1 MLWGGEEI
9 AMVGKKQSSGRSE
22 PRAEAE
28 TASGRR
34 RRPKR
39 GARGPKEATPARIQS
54 WVDDPASPW
63 GLMERPAPVLDARP
77 LAFSISGE
85 AIPVGVYDPG
95 TAGFRH
101 WTAAD
106 SLRRT
111 ADLWAPLLGR
121 HRVKRWQPAETLPV
135 TLDAGSDLNAYYDRT
150 ELAFFHSGRGKAAVY
165 SGESPDIVCHETGHA
180 CLDALRPDLW
190 DAPFIEIAAFHEAF
204 GDITAMLAALALPQV
219 REQALPALVASKASP
234 LSRIAEQLGGAM
246 RQSNPA
252 AVESDCLRN
261 ASNHW
266 KYVAPES
273 LPASAPATE
282 LSAEPHAFSRVFT
295 GAFHDLLS
303 RMLRDAGAS
312 PSADDLAAVAA
323 AAARLV
329 IDAVAAAPVQPDF
342 FAQVGARLID
352 VDAAVFAGR
361 YGAVITDVLVGR
373 RILTAAT
380 VPRSRSTAAPGKRA
394 AAARRGGSA
403 AGGPRQTLEINAAH
417 YGLSTG
423 GILVDVPRAF
433 GAGSASGRRGVSA
446 TDPTAAMERSADR
459 FIGVLFE
466 NQRIELPARTRAKGI
481 AASAPAAGGRAT
493 HALSRTDGHLRLSRL
508 RFDGVGW

>member
-1 MLWGGEEI
+1 
-9 AMVGKKQSSGRSE
+9 MVGKKKSSGRVGTK
-22 PRAEAE
+22 PVA
-28 TASGRR
+28 
-34 RRPKR
+34 R
-39 GARGPKEATPARIQS
+39 GAGAARRKGPQRSAAAPKEAAPARIQS

-63 GLMERPAPVLDARP
+63 GLIERPAPSLDARP

-85 AIPVGVYDPG
+85 AIPVGVYEPG

-101 WTAAD
+101 WNAAD

-111 ADLWAPLLGR
+111 ADLWAPLLAR
-121 HRVKRWQPAETLPV
+121 HRVKRWQAAETLPV

-150 ELAFFHSGRGKAAVY
+150 QLAFFHSGRGKAAVH

-190 DAPFIEIAAFHEAF
+190 DAPFIEIAAFHESF

-219 REQALPALVASKASP
+219 REQVLPLLVANKASP
-234 LSRIAEQLGGAM
+234 LSRIAEQLGAAM

-261 ASNHW
+261 ASNRW
-266 KYVAPES
+266 RYVAPES

-295 GAFHDLLS
+295 GAFHDMLS
-303 RMLRDAGAS
+303 RMLRDTGAS

-329 IDAVAAAPVQPDF
+329 IDAVAAAPLQPDF
-342 FAQVGARLID
+342 FAQVGARMID
-352 VDAAVFAGR
+352 VDATVFAGR

-380 VPRSRSTAAPGKRA
+380 APGDRPGAATGKRS
-394 AAARRGGSA
+394 AAARRGGVT

-433 GAGSASGRRGVSA
+433 GASGLAAGRRGVSA

-493 HALSRTDGHLRLSRL
+493 HVLSRTDGHLRLSRL
-508 RFDGVGW
+508 RFDAVGW

>member
-77 LAFSISGE
+77 WAFSISGE
-85 AIPVGVYDPG
+85 AIPVGVYEPG

-150 ELAFFHSGRGKAAVY
+150 QLAFFHSGRGKAAVY

-303 RMLRDAGAS
+303 RMLRDTGPS

-380 VPRSRSTAAPGKRA
+380 APGDRSDAATGKRA
-394 AAARRGGSA
+394 ATARGGGGGRRWPATDARDQRRPLWPFDRRDSRRCPQSVRGRVSFWP
-403 AGGPRQTLEINAAH
+403 AGCVRHRSDRRHG
-417 YGLSTG
+417 
-423 GILVDVPRAF
+423 AF
-433 GAGSASGRRGVSA
+433 GRSLHRGAVR
-446 TDPTAAMERSADR
+446 ESADR
-459 FIGVLFE
+459 IAGPDPCQGHRR
-466 NQRIELPARTRAKGI
+466 QRPRGRWSGDACPFPHRRTSAAVPI
-481 AASAPAAGGRAT
+481 A
-493 HALSRTDGHLRLSRL
+493 
-508 RFDGVGW
+508 V

>member
-1 MLWGGEEI
+1 
-9 AMVGKKQSSGRSE
+9 
-22 PRAEAE
+22 
-28 TASGRR
+28 
-34 RRPKR
+34 
-39 GARGPKEATPARIQS
+39 
-54 WVDDPASPW
+54 
-63 GLMERPAPVLDARP
+63 
-77 LAFSISGE
+77 
-85 AIPVGVYDPG
+85 
-95 TAGFRH
+95 
-101 WTAAD
+101 
-106 SLRRT
+106 
-111 ADLWAPLLGR
+111 LLVR
-121 HRVKRWQPAETLPV
+121 HRVKRWQAAETLPV

-150 ELAFFHSGRGKAAVY
+150 QLAFFHSGRGKAAVH

-190 DAPFIEIAAFHEAF
+190 DAPFIEIAAFHESF

-219 REQALPALVASKASP
+219 RESVLPALVANKASP

-246 RQSNPA
+246 RRFHPA
-252 AVESDCLRN
+252 AVDSDCLRN
-261 ASNHW
+261 ASNRW

-303 RMLRDAGAS
+303 RMLRDTGPS

-380 VPRSRSTAAPGKRA
+380 APGDRSDAATGKRA
-394 AAARRGGSA
+394 AA
-403 AGGPRQTLEINAAH
+403 AGGPRQTLEINAAP

-433 GAGSASGRRGVSA
+433 GAGAAAGRRGVSA

-466 NQRIELPARTRAKGI
+466 NQRIELPARIRAKGI

-493 HALSRTDGHLRLSRL
+493 HVLSRTDGHLRLSRL

>member
-1 MLWGGEEI
+1 
-9 AMVGKKQSSGRSE
+9 MVGKKQSSGRSR
-22 PRAEAE
+22 PRRADA
-28 TASGRR
+28 ASGRR

-39 GARGPKEATPARIQS
+39 GAGGSEEATPARIQS

-150 ELAFFHSGRGKAAVY
+150 QLVFFHSGRGKAAVY

-380 VPRSRSTAAPGKRA
+380 APGDRSDAATGKRA
-394 AAARRGGSA
+394 AA
-403 AGGPRQTLEINAAH
+403 AGGPRQTLEINAAP

-433 GAGSASGRRGVSA
+433 GAGAAAGRRGVAA

-466 NQRIELPARTRAKGI
+466 NQRIELPARIRAKGI

-493 HALSRTDGHLRLSRL
+493 HVLSRTDGHLRLSRL

>member
-1 MLWGGEEI
+1 
-9 AMVGKKQSSGRSE
+9 MVGKKQSSGRSR
-22 PRAEAE
+22 PRRADAEA
-28 TASGRR
+28 ASGRR
-34 RRPKR
+34 RRPQR
-39 GARGPKEATPARIQS
+39 NAGGSKEATPARIQS

-150 ELAFFHSGRGKAAVY
+150 QLVFFHSGRGKAAVY

-190 DAPFIEIAAFHEAF
+190 DAPFIEIAAFHESF

-219 REQALPALVASKASP
+219 RESVLPALVANKASP

-246 RQSNPA
+246 RRFHPA

-261 ASNHW
+261 ASNRW

-303 RMLRDAGAS
+303 RMLRDTGPS

-380 VPRSRSTAAPGKRA
+380 APGDRSDAATGKRA
-394 AAARRGGSA
+394 AA
-403 AGGPRQTLEINAAH
+403 AGGPRQTLEINAAP

-433 GAGSASGRRGVSA
+433 GAGAAAGRRGVAA

-466 NQRIELPARTRAKGI
+466 NQRIELPARIRAKGI

-493 HALSRTDGHLRLSRL
+493 HVLSRTDGHLRLSRL

>member
-1 MLWGGEEI
+1 
-9 AMVGKKQSSGRSE
+9 MVGKKKSSGR
-22 PRAEAE
+22 A
-28 TASGRR
+28 GRK
-34 RRPKR
+34 PA
-39 GARGPKEATPARIQS
+39 ARGVGATRRKGPKQGATGPKQGAEGRIQS

-85 AIPVGVYDPG
+85 AIPVGVYEPG

-135 TLDAGSDLNAYYDRT
+135 TLDAGNDLNAYYDRT
-150 ELAFFHSGRGKAAVY
+150 QLAFFHSGRGKAAVY

-190 DAPFIEIAAFHEAF
+190 DAPFIEIAAFHESF

-219 REQALPALVASKASP
+219 RESVLPALVANKASP
-234 LSRIAEQLGGAM
+234 LSRIAEQLGAAM
-246 RQSNPA
+246 RRFHPA
-252 AVESDCLRN
+252 AVESDCLRDAAN
-261 ASNHW
+261 RW
-266 KYVAPES
+266 KYVVPES

-303 RMLRDAGAS
+303 RMLRDTGPS

-329 IDAVAAAPVQPDF
+329 IDAVAAAPLQPDF

-361 YGAVITDVLVGR
+361 YGAAITDVLVGR

-380 VPRSRSTAAPGKRA
+380 APGDRSDAATGKRA
-394 AAARRGGSA
+394 AA
-403 AGGPRQTLEINAAH
+403 AGGPRQTLEINAAP

-433 GAGSASGRRGVSA
+433 GAAGAAAGRRGVSA

-466 NQRIELPARTRAKGI
+466 NQRIELPARIRAKGI

-493 HALSRTDGHLRLSRL
+493 HVLSRTDGHLRLSRL